1 MKTSCLIR
9 NMLLVGS
16 LSLTL
21 ASCGGGGGGGGG
33 ESSSS
38 GNDSTT
44 NTPSVQD
51 GYAPNNLSGCTMTYN
66 YDGKPYTFMFDSSGE
81 VEGTVRLVDS
91 IIRYEGTYSYSR
103 AADGQN
109 ATLVLNTTS
118 GTTSAGIEKTQT
130 FDIEL
135 SFSSSTKATA
145 LVSYT
150 NTDSVNGNAFYD
162 GEDVYS
168 VTATFSGVGVQGSDS
183 SNTPEADNDASTDSS
198 DSNTGTTDYAP
209 ASLTNGVL
217 RIVNGPNK
225 ELLDGQEEHISFLSS
240 SKSVWCGEYAS
251 TYTYTKKEDVPN
263 SATLTHEFTYMGH
276 KFKHNLVLTFISSNE
291 VRVSG
296 SMSMVGGGS
305 VSYISSSA
313 NYSPTGASA
322 GNSENNTVIDY
333 APNSTADFKSIVLSD
348 ISGRTYYFGKSYVS
362 CEDRYYYTN
371 GGYSYR
377 KVAPNIVQLTSTSL
391 MTFYDGP
398 YLIQARGIAITLT
411 FKDDGT
417 AYVDGIE
424 MAGTPSLGTNET
436 DISGHCSYTINK

>member
-1 MKTSCLIR
+1 
-9 NMLLVGS
+9 MLLVGS

-21 ASCGGGGGGGGG
+21 ASCGGGGGGG
-33 ESSSS
+33 ESSSP
-38 GNDSTT
+38 GNDSST
-44 NTPSVQD
+44 NTPNTQE
-51 GYAPNNLSGCTMTYN
+51 GYAPYNLSGCTMTYN
-66 YDGKPYTFMFDSSGE
+66 HDGRPYTFKFDSSGK
-81 VEGTVRLVDS
+81 VEGKAQLVDT
-91 IIRYEGTYSYSR
+91 IINYTGTYTYSR
-103 AADGQN
+103 SSDGQD
-109 ATLVLNTTS
+109 ATLELNTTS
-118 GTTSAGIEKTQT
+118 GKTSSGIEKTQT

-135 SFSSSTKATA
+135 SFSSATQATA

-150 NTDSVNGNAFYD
+150 NTDSVNDNDFHEN
-162 GEDVYS
+162 EDVYS
-168 VTATFSGVGVQGSDS
+168 VTATFSGAGVQSNNP

-198 DSNTGTTDYAP
+198 DSNAGTTDYAP

-225 ELLDGQEEHISFLSS
+225 ELLDGKEEHISFLSS

-251 TYTYTKKEDVPN
+251 TYTYTKKENVPN
-263 SATLTHEFTYMGH
+263 SATLIHEFTYMGH

-296 SMSMVGGGS
+296 SMSMDGGGS
-305 VSYISSSA
+305 VSYISAAA
-313 NYSPTGASA
+313 NYSPTGASV

-362 CEDRYYYTN
+362 CEDRYFYQN

-377 KVAPNIVQLTSTSL
+377 KVAPNIVQLASTSL

-398 YLIQARGIAITLT
+398 YLIQARGIAITVT

-424 MAGTPSLGTNET
+424 KAGSPSVGTNET
-436 DISGHCSYTINK
+436 DISGYCSYTINK